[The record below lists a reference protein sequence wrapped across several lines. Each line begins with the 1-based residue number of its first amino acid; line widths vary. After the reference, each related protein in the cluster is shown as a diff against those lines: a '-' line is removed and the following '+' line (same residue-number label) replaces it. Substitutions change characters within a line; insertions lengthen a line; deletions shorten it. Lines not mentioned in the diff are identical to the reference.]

1 MEYGSSSNFE
11 RQVDVFRQLEKKAV
25 RFMRNAT
32 TVLIIEDSA
41 SVCMFM
47 AQTLQKVGYRVI
59 TAADGHEGV
68 TKVI

>member
-1 MEYGSSSNFE
+1 
-11 RQVDVFRQLEKKAV
+11 
-25 RFMRNAT
+25 MRNAT